1 MSLRTKAIL
10 NYGAAVLFVGLTV
23 LHICNG
29 ESILRVFCDVVP
41 ALWFGTIA
49 TVFLRKYYK

>member
-1 MSLRTKAIL
+1 MSLKTKAIL

-23 LHICNG
+23 LHICNAK
-29 ESILRVFCDVVP
+29 SILRVFCDVVP

-49 TVFLRKYYK
+49 TVFLRKHYK

>member
-29 ESILRVFCDVVP
+29 KSTLITL
-41 ALWFGTIA
+41 TIYCVMTDSA
-49 TVFLRKYYK
+49 AYL

>member
-1 MSLRTKAIL
+1 MSLKTKAIL
-10 NYGAAVLFVGLTV
+10 NYGAAVLFIILTA

-29 ESILRVFCDVVP
+29 KSILRVFCDVIP

-49 TVFLRKYYK
+49 TVFLIKHYK

>member
-1 MSLRTKAIL
+1 MSLKTKAIL

-41 ALWFGTIA
+41 AL
-49 TVFLRKYYK
+49 